1 MSSHQAEPTKEDH
14 RVLLI
19 IPCYNEA
26 QVLPGLL
33 EEIKKV
39 DGNFDTLVVDD
50 GSIDNTYLVASERST
65 TIRLAENLGIGAAIH
80 TGIRYAQNNGYQV
93 CIQVDG
99 DGQHPPNQ
107 LTELL
112 EAFRGQSANIII
124 GSRYLKE
131 SNFRS
136 TFMRRLGSQIIGAM
150 LFFLFGQRISD
161 PTSGMRLFDRRT
173 IEFFYNN
180 YPHDYP
186 EPISLARAFQN
197 GLSAREVPVEMRERR
212 HGSSSIVGFKTILYM
227 IRALSYILIIRLGP
241 RA

>member
-1 MSSHQAEPTKEDH
+1 MRVTLSTKEDQ
-14 RVLLI
+14 RGLLI

-26 QVLPGLL
+26 LVLPRLL
-33 EEIKKV
+33 EEIKEAE
-39 DGNFDTLVVDD
+39 DNLHTLVIDD
-50 GSIDNTYLVASERST
+50 GSIDCTYRVASEGSA
-65 TIRLAENLGIGAAIH
+65 TIRLAENLGIGGAIH
-80 TGIRYAQNNGYQV
+80 TGIRYAHDNGYQF
-93 CIQVDG
+93 CIQLDG
-99 DGQHPPNQ
+99 DGQHPPSQ
-107 LTELL
+107 LTGLL
-112 EAFRGQSANIII
+112 EAYRGQSANIIS

-131 SNFRS
+131 GNYHP
-136 TFMRRLGSQIIGAM
+136 TFMRRFGSKIIGAL

-197 GLSAREVPVEMRERR
+197 GLTAREVPVKMRGRR

-227 IRALSYILIIRLGP
+227 IRVLSYILIIKLGP
-241 RA
+241 RV

>member
-1 MSSHQAEPTKEDH
+1 MRATQLIKGDQ
-14 RVLLI
+14 RGLLI

-26 QVLPGLL
+26 LVLPGLL
-33 EEIKKV
+33 DEIK
-39 DGNFDTLVVDD
+39 DADDSLNTLVIDD
-50 GSIDNTYLVASERST
+50 GSTDDTYRVAAADST
-65 TIRLAENLGIGAAIH
+65 TIRLAENLGIGGAIH
-80 TGIRYAQNNGYQV
+80 TGIRYAHDNGYQY
-93 CIQVDG
+93 CIQLDG
-99 DGQHPPNQ
+99 DGQHPPSQ
-107 LTELL
+107 LTGLL
-112 EAFRGQSANIII
+112 EAYRGQSANIII

-131 SNFRS
+131 GNYHP
-136 TFMRRLGSQIIGAM
+136 TFLRRVGSKIIGAS
-150 LFFLFGQRISD
+150 LFILFGQRISD

-227 IRALSYILIIRLGP
+227 IRALSYILIIKLGP